1 MRRLNRFKCAF
12 ISALHERAQL
22 AVQPQLHTT
31 CASYIYSCNS
41 ERHSQPGHTKNAHP
55 RTPWSGTRYSHS
67 LWHVRRRAA
76 KPLCKKPQLP
86 RRRLCSPAARIAG
99 RCRRLV
105 ARPREQPCPSR
116 HPQAAAT
123 AKLFSLFRSCHSKSV
138 CQPPCAGL
146 GKQGRSCAWRGHAR
160 KQCAGGRYAPADLKP
175 TCQCTRHNCT
185 SRDICS
191 LSVCAGQPAF
201 NDSRAEI
208 RFARALQGQGRCWE
222 LCDGHGASV
231 RR

>member
-1 MRRLNRFKCAF
+1 MANGRAHNGQVLR
-12 ISALHERAQL
+12 ALHVRIDRDALTARSHKECTPAHAVVWHALLAFALACTPPRRKA
-22 AVQPQLHTT
+22 AVQEAAATT
-31 CASYIYSCNS
+31 PPPLLACCSHCRPMPPARCA
-41 ERHSQPGHTKNAHP
+41 PT
-55 RTPWSGTRYSHS
+55 
-67 LWHVRRRAA
+67 RAA
-76 KPLCKKPQLP
+76 L
-86 RRRLCSPAARIAG
+86 SS
-99 RCRRLV
+99 
-105 ARPREQPCPSR
+105 SR

-160 KQCAGGRYAPADLKP
+160 KQCAGGRYSPADLKP
-175 TCQCTRHNCT
+175 TCQCTRHSCT